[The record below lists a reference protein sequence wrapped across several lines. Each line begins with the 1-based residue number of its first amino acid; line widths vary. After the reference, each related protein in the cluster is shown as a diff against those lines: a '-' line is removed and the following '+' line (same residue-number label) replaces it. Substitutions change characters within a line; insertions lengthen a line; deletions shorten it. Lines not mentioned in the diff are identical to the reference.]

1 MKRVRTKAKC
11 VGAILLALCL
21 LVTCGHGA
29 DLGGIFTKT
38 ARAAT
43 AEPEETP
50 DAGEAG
56 DGEEE
61 GEPEEEGDP
70 EEGNITDDEEQ
81 EFTAYTLYN
90 FVKVGN
96 KYGRL
101 RKTTIHVENDPTH
114 YINNK
119 YKLGDRYLVPQEEF
133 RFEEGDEAE
142 YDFSGETF
150 VYNNLKYAWSE
161 DFAASDKDFA
171 DYAGYYVVKGTA
183 DENGFAVIKN
193 KIGGTS
199 LTGFQA
205 LDKDGNEISFND
217 KNADSFHRD
226 YEIEFVDCK
235 RQDLYN
241 YAKIGNMYYRLAKV
255 TKIDTKD
262 ISQFE
267 TGKMADGTYEC
278 EEYDFANATL
288 TLEGIRYTYRDEAL
302 AADVTDYAPYYTV
315 DFSRTE
321 VSKWDRFTVFTDT
334 WKLNDEAWIEGVAWV
349 DENGELLPNNTTAF
363 HRDYMVTLHKSGA
376 SYTVT
381 WYDSEGDDK
390 EVLDELTTEQ
400 YGDIPVYGGD
410 EIEDLI
416 DEGAQSETVF
426 IGWNIYD
433 EEGNAI
439 FYAKGEDLAPI
450 AGDQEYFAV
459 YKTSFTVT
467 FLDPEGEVLQT
478 GLVEE
483 GEQPV
488 YGDGT
493 DPVSEDEKEVF
504 KGWKVYVEDAS
515 ENEDETGEDA
525 GEDGEVGEAVLY
537 TGETLPAV
545 TASVTYIAVFE
556 KTEDPVEPGDDPV
569 EPGDD
574 PVEPGDDPVEPGDD
588 PVEPGDDPQTSTK
601 SGNDITFY
609 KGDTTVEPICVK
621 DSVDDSQTFET
632 FGGVRIDDKLVSHVN
647 YDTKKGSL
655 ILTFDAAYLETV
667 ALGDHKVSIHFVGED
682 QDVDVTLHVK
692 SRDPETEDPAE
703 EPEKKEHEY
712 YLFSGD
718 NGVHTKTTDETLT
731 FVFKCKGTDTDETYH
746 HFAAMNMD
754 GAIASTINY
763 NAAAGSLVL
772 TLTAE
777 YLESLALGEHTLT
790 ALFDDGNDV
799 DAHFTIVEKTEDPE
813 QKDEPTDPEQK
824 DEPTDPEQKDEPTE
838 PEQKDEPTEP
848 EQKDEPAESEQKD
861 EPTEPAQKDEPTE
874 PAQKDEPAKSEE
886 PAKKDEPA
894 ADEKNEQTKPAETET
909 KPVEVTPAKA
919 ESTVIPAKADSAIT
933 GGDSAA
939 KTETSKTEE
948 SAKPNETS
956 KSTVT
961 DDTTKTNNSQKTD
974 DSGNSATGEG
984 STPKTG
990 DTMGPVYLIALL
1002 AAVVMMTLVFYRKR
1016 KAQF

>member
-1 MKRVRTKAKC
+1 
-11 VGAILLALCL
+11 
-21 LVTCGHGA
+21 
-29 DLGGIFTKT
+29 
-38 ARAAT
+38 
-43 AEPEETP
+43 
-50 DAGEAG
+50 
-56 DGEEE
+56 
-61 GEPEEEGDP
+61 
-70 EEGNITDDEEQ
+70 
-81 EFTAYTLYN
+81 
-90 FVKVGN
+90 
-96 KYGRL
+96 
-101 RKTTIHVENDPTH
+101 
-114 YINNK
+114 
-119 YKLGDRYLVPQEEF
+119 
-133 RFEEGDEAE
+133 
-142 YDFSGETF
+142 
-150 VYNNLKYAWSE
+150 
-161 DFAASDKDFA
+161 
-171 DYAGYYVVKGTA
+171 
-183 DENGFAVIKN
+183 
-193 KIGGTS
+193 
-199 LTGFQA
+199 
-205 LDKDGNEISFND
+205 
-217 KNADSFHRD
+217 ADSFHRD

-288 TLEGIRYTYRDEAL
+288 TLGGIRYTYRDEAL

-400 YGDIPVYGGD
+400 YGYIPVYGGD

-416 DEGAQSETVF
+416 DEGAKSETVF

-450 AGDQEYFAV
+450 TGDQEYFAV

-525 GEDGEVGEAVLY
+525 EEAGEAEEAVLY

-545 TASVTYIAVFE
+545 TASVTYMAVFE
-556 KTEDPVEPGDDPV
+556 KTEDPV

-621 DSVDDSQTFET
+621 DSVDDSQTYET
-632 FGGVRIDDKLVSHVN
+632 FGSVKIDGQLVSHVN

-667 ALGDHKVSIHFVGED
+667 ALGDHKVTMHFVGDAQE
-682 QDVDVTLHVK
+682 DVDVTLHVL
-692 SRDPETEDPAE
+692 SHNSGE
-703 EPEKKEHEY
+703 EPSEEPATSKHEY
-712 YLFSGD
+712 YLAEGD
-718 NGVHTKTTDETLT
+718 NGVHVKNTSETLT
-731 FVFKCKGTDTDETYH
+731 FVFKCRGTETDETYH

-754 GAIASTINY
+754 GVLASTINY
-763 NAAAGSLVL
+763 NAAEGSLLL
-772 TLTAE
+772 TLTAD
-777 YLESLALGEHTLT
+777 YLESLSLGAHTLT
-790 ALFDDGNDV
+790 AMFDDGNDV
-799 DAHFTIVEKTEDPE
+799 DAHFTIVEKSEEPEQKEEPAEPEQKEEPADPE
-813 QKDEPTDPEQK
+813 QKEEPADPEQK
-824 DEPTDPEQKDEPTE
+824 E
-838 PEQKDEPTEP
+838 
-848 EQKDEPAESEQKD
+848 EPAESEQKEEPAEPEKKEESAEPEKKQEPAESEQKQEPA
-861 EPTEPAQKDEPTE
+861 EPTQSTDAETTTDNSAQPGNSATVVTPVESKTTVVDSGKTAEPAPVQE
-874 PAQKDEPAKSEE
+874 PAKTDVTVPTGDSAKTDGTTKKEEAVKQEETVKKDDAVKTDEPAKTG
-886 PAKKDEPA
+886 
-894 ADEKNEQTKPAETET
+894 ADDK
-909 KPVEVTPAKA
+909 
-919 ESTVIPAKADSAIT
+919 
-933 GGDSAA
+933 
-939 KTETSKTEE
+939 
-948 SAKPNETS
+948 
-956 KSTVT
+956 
-961 DDTTKTNNSQKTD
+961 
-974 DSGNSATGEG
+974 EG
-984 STPKTG
+984 STPKTA
-990 DTMGPVYLIALL
+990 DTLNPVLL
-1002 AAVVMMTLVFYRKR
+1002 AVLLICAAATILVIGRKR
-1016 KAQF
+1016 RTEA